1 MQITRS
7 SVDTA
12 KGPGDWFT
20 VDVYIDPVAAAPGSP
35 TPRRTSP

>member
-35 TPRRTSP
+35 TP